1 MTAYDKALYLLSV
14 REHTR
19 KELETKL
26 STKGY
31 QKEEMKEAL
40 DRLEEEN
47 MLSERRFCESY
58 IRSRLRKNP
67 EGKAIIIQRLI
78 EKGVPSSLAH
88 SVADE
93 YFLEHEDEIDGIYK
107 AYKEKVVRIKGEEKA
122 RGLLFRK
129 QIRIRD

>member
-26 STKGY
+26 SAKGY

-67 EGKAIIIQRLI
+67 EGKTIIIQRLI

-93 YFLEHEDEIDGIYK
+93 YFLEHEDEIAGIYK

-129 QIRIRD
+129 QIRITD

>member
-26 STKGY
+26 SAKGY
-31 QKEEMKEAL
+31 PKEEMKEAL

-78 EKGVPSSLAH
+78 EKGVSSTLAH

-93 YFLEHEDEIDGIYK
+93 YFLEHEDEIAGIYK

-129 QIRIRD
+129 QIRITD

>member
-26 STKGY
+26 SAKGY
-31 QKEEMKEAL
+31 QKEDMKEAL

-47 MLSERRFCESY
+47 MLNERRFCESY

-67 EGKAIIIQRLI
+67 EGKTIIIQRLI
-78 EKGVPSSLAH
+78 EKGVPSALAH
-88 SVADE
+88 SETAE

-107 AYKEKVVRIKGEEKA
+107 AYKEKMVRIKGAKKSE
-122 RGLLFRK
+122 GLPFRT
-129 QIRIRD
+129 QTRIKD

>member
-26 STKGY
+26 SAKGY
-31 QKEEMKEAL
+31 PKEEMKEAL

-93 YFLEHEDEIDGIYK
+93 YFLEHEDEIAGIYK

-129 QIRIRD
+129 QIRITD